1 MRKLRVLEMID
12 KPFLGGGQIH
22 LLSLARGLDK
32 SRFEVMIAAQSGG
45 PLEDAA
51 RAEGIGFLPIVIG
64 KKLRRGAVR
73 DLADR
78 LTENGIDI
86 LHTHGGVAG
95 LFGRWA
101 ARRARTPVIVHTLHG
116 IHYLHYRNPLLK
128 RLYVLQERH
137 FSRRTDAVI
146 FVSEAD
152 LRTGKK
158 FRLAPQDRSRL
169 IRNGVDL
176 SGMMKEQRTA
186 SRIEKL
192 KAALNLGPLV
202 VGAIARLHRQKGI
215 EFLVAA
221 AKEIHALHPEV
232 RIVVVGGGPLEKS
245 LRRRAA
251 NLGLGRNFLLFG
263 ERGDAREVLSLF
275 DIFVLPSLWE
285 GLPLALIEAAS
296 LGKAIVATDIDGVR
310 EVVRDGETG
319 LLVPP
324 GDPARLAG
332 AVVRLLEDR
341 RLAARLGE
349 RAIKEI
355 PPLFTLAEMV
365 EKTERLYLELAALKM
380 SL

>member
-12 KPFLGGGQIH
+12 KPFLGGGQVH
-22 LLSLARGLDK
+22 LLSLSKGLDK
-32 SRFEVMIAAQSGG
+32 GRFEVMIAAQSGG

-51 RAEGIGFLPIVIG
+51 RAEGIRFLPIVIG
-64 KKLRRGAVR
+64 KKISRRTVR
-73 DLADR
+73 KLAAR
-78 LTENGIDI
+78 LTENRIDI

-101 ARRARTPVIVHTLHG
+101 ARRARTPVVIHTLHG

-152 LRTGKK
+152 FLTGRI
-158 FRLAPQDRSRL
+158 FRLAPKDRSRL

-176 SGMMKEQRTA
+176 SGMMKESRTTL
-186 SRIEKL
+186 RIEKL
-192 KAALNLGPLV
+192 RAALNLGPAV

-215 EFLVAA
+215 EFLVDA
-221 AKEIHALHPEV
+221 AKEIQARHPDV

-251 NLGLGRNFLLFG
+251 NLGLGRNFLLLG
-263 ERGDAREVLSLF
+263 ERGDAREILSLF
-275 DIFVLPSLWE
+275 DIFVLPSRWE
-285 GLPLALIEAAS
+285 GLPLALIEAAA
-296 LGKAIVATDIDGVR
+296 LGKAIIATDIDGVR
-310 EVVRDGETG
+310 EVVRDGETA

-324 GDPARLAG
+324 ANPARLTE
-332 AVVRLLEDR
+332 AVIRLLEDR
-341 RLAARLGE
+341 ALAAKLGE
-349 RAIKEI
+349 RAKKEI

-380 SL
+380 R